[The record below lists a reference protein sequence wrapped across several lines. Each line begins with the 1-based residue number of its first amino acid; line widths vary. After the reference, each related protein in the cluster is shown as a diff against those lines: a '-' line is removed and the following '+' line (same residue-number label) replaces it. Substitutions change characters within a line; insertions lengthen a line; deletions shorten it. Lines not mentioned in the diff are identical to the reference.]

1 MEWKWRGRSPSYWV
15 LLGLLVTLGVRGVAG
30 GGQFLL
36 VPSGDLIGVS
46 TSVLGPTPFRD
57 FLLPGLFLFFVLG
70 IFPLIVAYAIF
81 EGRQWARHGALAVGL
96 VLTGWAIVEGVVL
109 GFGERLQ
116 YLNLLQ
122 GVVVAILALSHRWS
136 SIRSSPPNERS

>member
-1 MEWKWRGRSPSYWV
+1 MGWMWRGRSLLSWV
-15 LLGLLVTLGVRGVAG
+15 LLGLLGTLGLRALVG

-46 TSVLGPTPFRD
+46 TSVLAPTPFRD
-57 FLLPGLFLFFVLG
+57 FLVPGLFLFFVLG
-70 IFPLIVAYAIF
+70 IFPLVVVYGLF
-81 EGRQWARHGALAVGL
+81 EGYQWARYGTLAVGL
-96 VLTGWAIVEGVVL
+96 VLTGWAITEGIVL

-122 GVVVAILALSHRWS
+122 GVVVVVLALSHRRD
-136 SIRSSPPNERS
+136 SIQSSPPNGRS